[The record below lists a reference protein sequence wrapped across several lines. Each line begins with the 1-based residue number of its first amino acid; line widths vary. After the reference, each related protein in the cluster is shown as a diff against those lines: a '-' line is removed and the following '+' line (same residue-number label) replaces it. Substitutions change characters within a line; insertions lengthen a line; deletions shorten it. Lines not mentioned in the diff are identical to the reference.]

1 MASQPTLKQLRYLC
15 AVAQSLHFGK
25 AAKACFVTQSTL
37 SAGINE
43 LEQALGAALLER
55 SNKQVLITDIGKK
68 IVARSQHIL
77 SDIEALKEDAVQAQ
91 APLSSTIRI
100 GIIPTIAPFIL
111 PKVLPSLHR
120 DFPNLQLL
128 IREDLSENLANL
140 LLQGELDVLLLALPY
155 PVNNTTSYHL
165 FNDPFVLAYP
175 TGHRLGEVKQLR
187 TRDLQGQDILL
198 LENGHCLRDHA
209 LEACKLQSSQLSL
222 AFEATSLHTIV
233 PMVANGVGI
242 SLLPEMAIN
251 EGILSG
257 TKNVSTKEF
266 SERGVWRE
274 VGLLWRAKSPRDS
287 EYRLLGEYFKNNS
300 STKKT

>member
-43 LEQALGAALLER
+43 LEQTLGAALLER
-55 SNKQVLITDIGKK
+55 SNKQVLLTDTGRK

-77 SDIEALKEDAVQAQ
+77 SDIEALKEDAVRAQ
-91 APLSSTIRI
+91 TPLSNAVRI

-111 PKVLPSLHR
+111 PRVLPTLHK

-128 IREDLSENLANL
+128 IREDLSGNLASL

-155 PVNNTTSYHL
+155 PVNNTTSYPL

-175 TGHRLGEVKQLR
+175 TGHPLGEVKQLR

-251 EGILSG
+251 EGILSS
-257 TKNVSTKEF
+257 TKNISTKAF
-266 SERGVWRE
+266 SESGVWRE
-274 VGLLWRAKSPRDS
+274 IGLLWRAKSPRDS

-300 STKKT
+300 SSE

>member
-37 SAGINE
+37 SAGISE
-43 LEQALGAALLER
+43 LEHILGAALLER
-55 SNKQVLITDIGKK
+55 SNKQVLLTDIGQK
-68 IVARSQHIL
+68 IVARSQLIL
-77 SDIEALKEDAVQAQ
+77 SDIEALKEDAVRAQ
-91 APLSSTIRI
+91 TPLSNTVRI

-111 PKVLPSLHR
+111 PRVLPTLNK
-120 DFPNLQLL
+120 DFPKLQLL

-155 PVNNTTSYHL
+155 PVKNTTSYHL

-175 TGHRLGEVKQLR
+175 SGHPLSEVKQLK
-187 TRDLQGQDILL
+187 THDLKDQDILL

-222 AFEATSLHTIV
+222 TFEATSLHTIV

-242 SLLPEMAIN
+242 SLLPEMAV
-251 EGILSG
+251 EQGILSS
-257 TKNVSTKEF
+257 TTNVSTKQF
-266 SERGVWRE
+266 SEKGVWRE
-274 VGLLWRAKSPRDS
+274 IGLIWRAKSPRDS
-287 EYRLLGEYFKNNS
+287 EYRLLGEYFKKNQLS
-300 STKKT
+300 R

>member
-43 LEQALGAALLER
+43 LEQVLGAALLER
-55 SNKQVLITDIGKK
+55 SNKQVLLTDTGRKT
-68 IVARSQHIL
+68 VARSQHIL
-77 SDIEALKEDAVQAQ
+77 SDIEALKEDAIRAQ
-91 APLSSTIRI
+91 TPLSNSVRI
-100 GIIPTIAPFIL
+100 GIIPTITPFIL
-111 PKVLPSLHR
+111 PRVLPTLHK

-128 IREDLSENLANL
+128 IREDLSENLASL

-175 TGHRLGEVKQLR
+175 TGHPLGEVKQLR
-187 TRDLQGQDILL
+187 TRDLKGHDILL

-266 SERGVWRE
+266 TESGVWRE
-274 VGLLWRAKSPRDS
+274 IGLLWRAKSPRDS

-300 STKKT
+300 SSE

>member
-55 SNKQVLITDIGKK
+55 SNKQVLITDIGQK

-77 SDIEALKEDAVQAQ
+77 SDIEALKEDAVRAQ
-91 APLSSTIRI
+91 TPLSNPVRI

-111 PKVLPSLHR
+111 PRVLPTLHQ
-120 DFPNLQLL
+120 DFPDLQLL

-140 LLQGELDVLLLALPY
+140 LLQGELDVLLMALPY
-155 PVNNTTSYHL
+155 PVKNTTSYHL

-175 TGHRLGEVKQLR
+175 AGHPLGDVKQLR

-233 PMVANGVGI
+233 PMVANGVGV

-251 EGILSG
+251 EGILAG
-257 TKNVSTKEF
+257 TKNVATKEF
-266 SERGVWRE
+266 SEAGVWRE
-274 VGLLWRAKSPRDS
+274 IGLLWRAKSPRES

-300 STKKT
+300 SED

>member
-15 AVAQSLHFGK
+15 AVAQTLHFGK
-25 AAKACFVTQSTL
+25 AAKTCFVTQPTL

-43 LEQALGAALLER
+43 LEHALGATLLER
-55 SNKQVLITDIGKK
+55 NNKQVLITDIGQK
-68 IVARSQHIL
+68 IVERSQHIL
-77 SDIEALKEDAVQAQ
+77 SDIEALKEDAIRAQ
-91 APLSSTIRI
+91 APLSNPVRI

-111 PKVLPSLHR
+111 PRVLPFLHK
-120 DFPNLQLL
+120 DFPDLQLL

-165 FNDPFVLAYP
+165 FSDPFVLAYP
-175 TGHRLGEVKQLR
+175 NGHPLGQIKQLR

-233 PMVANGVGI
+233 PMVANGVGV

-266 SERGVWRE
+266 SEQGVWRE
-274 VGLLWRAKSPRDS
+274 IGLLWRVKSPRDS
-287 EYRLLGEYFKNNS
+287 EYRLLGKYFKTNS
-300 STKKT
+300 TID

>member
-43 LEQALGAALLER
+43 LEQTLGAALLER
-55 SNKQVLITDIGKK
+55 SNKQVLITDIGQK
-68 IVARSQHIL
+68 IIARSQHIL
-77 SDIEALKEDAVQAQ
+77 SDIEALKEDAVRAQ
-91 APLSSTIRI
+91 TPLSNPVRI

-111 PKVLPSLHR
+111 PRVLPTLHQ
-120 DFPNLQLL
+120 DFPELQLL

-175 TGHRLGEVKQLR
+175 TGHPLGKVKRLR

-233 PMVANGVGI
+233 PMVANGVGV

-257 TKNVSTKEF
+257 TQNVSTKEF

-300 STKKT
+300 STQKA

>member
-25 AAKACFVTQSTL
+25 AAKTCFVTQSTL

-43 LEQALGAALLER
+43 LEHALGATLLER
-55 SNKQVLITDIGKK
+55 NNKQVLITEIGLK

-77 SDIEALKEDAVQAQ
+77 SDIEALKEDAIKAQ
-91 APLSSTIRI
+91 APLSNSVRI

-111 PKVLPSLHR
+111 PRVLPSLHK

-128 IREDLSENLANL
+128 IREDLSENLASL

-165 FNDPFVLAYP
+165 FNDPFVLVYP
-175 TGHRLGEVKQLR
+175 AGHPLGKVKQLK

-233 PMVANGVGI
+233 PMVSNGVGI
-242 SLLPEMAIN
+242 SMLPEMAIN

-257 TKNVSTKEF
+257 TNNVKTKAFAE
-266 SERGVWRE
+266 SGVWRE
-274 VGLLWRAKSPRDS
+274 IGLLWRAKSPRDS
-287 EYRLLGEYFKNNS
+287 EYRLLGEYFKNNNS
-300 STKKT
+300 VEKV

>member
-43 LEQALGAALLER
+43 LEQALGASLLER
-55 SNKQVLITDIGKK
+55 SNKQVLITDIGQK
-68 IVARSQHIL
+68 IIARSQHIL
-77 SDIEALKEDAVQAQ
+77 SDIEALKEDAVRAQ
-91 APLSSTIRI
+91 TPLSNPVRI

-111 PKVLPSLHR
+111 PRVLPTLHQ
-120 DFPNLQLL
+120 DFPDLQLL

-155 PVNNTTSYHL
+155 PVNNTTSYPL

-175 TGHRLGEVKQLR
+175 TGHPLGEVRQLR

-233 PMVANGVGI
+233 PMVANGVGV

-266 SERGVWRE
+266 SESGVWRE
-274 VGLLWRAKSPRDS
+274 IGLLWRAKSPRDS

-300 STKKT
+300 SAE

>member
-55 SNKQVLITDIGKK
+55 SNKQVLLTDTGRK

-77 SDIEALKEDAVQAQ
+77 SDIEALKEDAVRAQ
-91 APLSSTIRI
+91 TPLSNPVRI

-111 PKVLPSLHR
+111 PRVLPTLHK

-128 IREDLSENLANL
+128 IREDLSENLASL

-155 PVNNTTSYHL
+155 PVNNTTSYPL

-175 TGHRLGEVKQLR
+175 TGHPLGEVKQLR

-251 EGILSG
+251 EGILSS
-257 TKNVSTKEF
+257 TKNVSTKAF
-266 SERGVWRE
+266 SESGVWRE

-300 STKKT
+300 SSK

>member
-1 MASQPTLKQLRYLC
+1 MAPQPTLKQLRYLC

-43 LEQALGAALLER
+43 LEHALGAALLER
-55 SNKQVLITDIGKK
+55 SNKQVLITDIGQK

-77 SDIEALKEDAVQAQ
+77 SDIEALKEDAVKAQ
-91 APLSSTIRI
+91 APLSNSVRI

-111 PKVLPSLHR
+111 PRVLPSLHQ
-120 DFPNLQLL
+120 DFPELRLL

-140 LLQGELDVLLLALPY
+140 LLQGELDLLLMALPY

-165 FNDPFVLAYP
+165 FYDPFVLAYP
-175 TGHRLGEVKQLR
+175 TGHPIADVKQLR

-198 LENGHCLRDHA
+198 LEHGHCLRDHA

-233 PMVANGVGI
+233 PMVANGVGV

-257 TKNVSTKEF
+257 TKNISTKEF
-266 SERGVWRE
+266 SEKGVWRE
-274 VGLLWRAKSPRDS
+274 IGLLWRAKSPRDS
-287 EYRLLGEYFKNNS
+287 EYRLLGEYFKNNRPGS
-300 STKKT
+300 

>member
-55 SNKQVLITDIGKK
+55 SNKQVLITDIGQK

-77 SDIEALKEDAVQAQ
+77 SDIEALKEDAVRAQ
-91 APLSSTIRI
+91 TPLSNPVRI

-111 PKVLPSLHR
+111 PRVLPTLHQ
-120 DFPNLQLL
+120 DFPDLQLL

-140 LLQGELDVLLLALPY
+140 LLQGELDVLLMALPY
-155 PVNNTTSYHL
+155 PVKNTTSYHL

-175 TGHRLGEVKQLR
+175 AGHPLGDVKQLR

-233 PMVANGVGI
+233 PMVANGVGV

-251 EGILSG
+251 EGILAG
-257 TKNVSTKEF
+257 TKNVETKEF
-266 SERGVWRE
+266 SETGVWRE
-274 VGLLWRAKSPRDS
+274 IGLLWRAKSPRES

-300 STKKT
+300 SED

>member
-43 LEQALGAALLER
+43 LEQALGAVLLER

-68 IVARSQHIL
+68 IIARSQHIL

-91 APLSSTIRI
+91 TPLSNPVRI

-111 PKVLPSLHR
+111 PRVLPTLHK

-128 IREDLSENLANL
+128 IREDLSENLASL

-155 PVNNTTSYHL
+155 PVNNTTSYPL

-175 TGHRLGEVKQLR
+175 SGHPLNKVKQLR

-242 SLLPEMAIN
+242 SLLPEMAIKA
-251 EGILSG
+251 GILSG

-266 SERGVWRE
+266 SESGVWRE

-287 EYRLLGEYFKNNS
+287 EYRLLGQYFKNKS
-300 STKKT
+300 PD

>member
-15 AVAQSLHFGK
+15 AVAQSLHFGR

-43 LEQALGAALLER
+43 LEHALGAALLER
-55 SNKQVLITDIGKK
+55 SNKQVLLTDIGRK

-91 APLSSTIRI
+91 APLSSSIRI

-155 PVNNTTSYHL
+155 PVNNTTSYPL
-165 FNDPFVLAYP
+165 FNDPFLLAYP
-175 TGHRLGEVKQLR
+175 SGHPLGKVKQLK
-187 TRDLQGQDILL
+187 TRDLQGHDILL
-198 LENGHCLRDHA
+198 LEHGHCLRDHA

-242 SLLPEMAIN
+242 SMLPEMAV
-251 EGILSG
+251 EAGILSG
-257 TKNVSTKEF
+257 TTNVSTKAF
-266 SERGVWRE
+266 SEKGVWRE
-274 VGLLWRAKSPRDS
+274 IGLLWRAKSPRDS
-287 EYRLLGEYFKNNS
+287 EYRLLGQYFKKTVPH
-300 STKKT
+300 TKA

>member
-43 LEQALGAALLER
+43 LEQTLGAALLER
-55 SNKQVLITDIGKK
+55 SNKQVLLTDTGRK

-77 SDIEALKEDAVQAQ
+77 SDIEALKEDAVRAQ
-91 APLSSTIRI
+91 TPLSNAVRI

-111 PKVLPSLHR
+111 PRVLPTLHK

-128 IREDLSENLANL
+128 IREDLSENLASL

-155 PVNNTTSYHL
+155 PVNNTTSYPL

-175 TGHRLGEVKQLR
+175 SDHPLGEVKQLR

-251 EGILSG
+251 EGILSS
-257 TKNVSTKEF
+257 TKNISTKAF
-266 SERGVWRE
+266 SESGVWRE
-274 VGLLWRAKSPRDS
+274 IGLLWRAKSPRDS

-300 STKKT
+300 SSE

>member
-43 LEQALGAALLER
+43 LEQALGASLLER
-55 SNKQVLITDIGKK
+55 SNKQVLITDIGQK
-68 IVARSQHIL
+68 IIARSQHIL
-77 SDIEALKEDAVQAQ
+77 SDIEALKEDAVRAQ
-91 APLSSTIRI
+91 TPLSNPVRI

-111 PKVLPSLHR
+111 PRVLPTLHQ
-120 DFPNLQLL
+120 DFPDLQLL

-155 PVNNTTSYHL
+155 PVNNTTSYPL

-175 TGHRLGEVKQLR
+175 TGHPLGEVRQLR
-187 TRDLQGQDILL
+187 TRGLQGQDILL

-233 PMVANGVGI
+233 PMVANGVGV

-266 SERGVWRE
+266 SESGVWRE
-274 VGLLWRAKSPRDS
+274 IGLLWRAKSPRDS

-300 STKKT
+300 SAE

>member
-43 LEQALGAALLER
+43 LEQTLGAALLER
-55 SNKQVLITDIGKK
+55 SNKQVLLTDTGRK

-77 SDIEALKEDAVQAQ
+77 SDIEALKEDAVRAQ
-91 APLSSTIRI
+91 TPLSNAVRI

-111 PKVLPSLHR
+111 PRVLPTLHK

-128 IREDLSENLANL
+128 IREDLSENLASL

-155 PVNNTTSYHL
+155 PVNNTTSYPL

-175 TGHRLGEVKQLR
+175 TGHPLGEVKQLR

-251 EGILSG
+251 EGILSS
-257 TKNVSTKEF
+257 TKNISTKAF
-266 SERGVWRE
+266 SESGVWRE
-274 VGLLWRAKSPRDS
+274 IGLLWRAKSPRDS

-300 STKKT
+300 SSE

>member
-55 SNKQVLITDIGKK
+55 SNKQVLITDIGQK

-77 SDIEALKEDAVQAQ
+77 SDIEALKEDAVRAQ
-91 APLSSTIRI
+91 TPLSNPVRI

-111 PKVLPSLHR
+111 PRVLPTLHQ
-120 DFPNLQLL
+120 DFPDLQLL

-140 LLQGELDVLLLALPY
+140 LLQGELDVLLMALPY
-155 PVNNTTSYHL
+155 PVKNTTSYHL

-175 TGHRLGEVKQLR
+175 AGHPLGDVKQLR

-233 PMVANGVGI
+233 PMVANGVGV

-251 EGILSG
+251 EGILAG
-257 TKNVSTKEF
+257 TKNVATKEF
-266 SERGVWRE
+266 SETGVWRE
-274 VGLLWRAKSPRDS
+274 IGLLWRAKSPRES

-300 STKKT
+300 SED

>member
-55 SNKQVLITDIGKK
+55 SNKQVLLTDTGRK

-77 SDIEALKEDAVQAQ
+77 SDIEALKEDAVRAQ
-91 APLSSTIRI
+91 TPLSNSVRI

-111 PKVLPSLHR
+111 PRVLPTLHK

-128 IREDLSENLANL
+128 IREDLSENLASL

-155 PVNNTTSYHL
+155 PVNNTTSYPL

-175 TGHRLGEVKQLR
+175 TGHPLGEVKQLR

-251 EGILSG
+251 EGILSS
-257 TKNVSTKEF
+257 TKNVSTKAF
-266 SERGVWRE
+266 SESGVWRE

-300 STKKT
+300 SSE

>member
-15 AVAQSLHFGK
+15 AVAQNLHFGK
-25 AAKACFVTQSTL
+25 AAKTCFVTQSTL

-43 LEQALGAALLER
+43 LEHALGATLLER
-55 SNKQVLITDIGKK
+55 NNKQVLITEIGQK
-68 IVARSQHIL
+68 IVERSQHIL
-77 SDIEALKEDAVQAQ
+77 SDIEALKEDAIRAQ
-91 APLSSTIRI
+91 APLSNPVRI

-111 PKVLPSLHR
+111 PRVLPFLHK
-120 DFPNLQLL
+120 DFPDLQLL

-140 LLQGELDVLLLALPY
+140 LLQGELDVLLMALPY

-175 TGHRLGEVKQLR
+175 TGHPLGKIKQLK

-198 LENGHCLRDHA
+198 LEHGHCLRDHA
-209 LEACKLQSSQLSL
+209 LEACKLQNSQLSL

-257 TKNVSTKEF
+257 TKSVSTKEF

-274 VGLLWRAKSPRDS
+274 IGLLWRAKSPRDS
-287 EYRLLGEYFKNNS
+287 EYRLLGEYFKNNGS
-300 STKKT
+300 GG

>member
-25 AAKACFVTQSTL
+25 AAKTCFVTQSTL

-43 LEQALGAALLER
+43 LEHALGAILLER
-55 SNKQVLITDIGKK
+55 NNKQVLITEIGQK

-77 SDIEALKEDAVQAQ
+77 SDIEALKEDAIKAQ
-91 APLSSTIRI
+91 APLSNPVRI

-111 PKVLPSLHR
+111 PRVLPSLHK
-120 DFPNLQLL
+120 DFPDLQLL
-128 IREDLSENLANL
+128 IREDLSENLASL

-175 TGHRLGEVKQLR
+175 AGHPLGKVKQLK
-187 TRDLQGQDILL
+187 TRNLQGQDILL

-209 LEACKLQSSQLSL
+209 LEACKLQNSQLSL

-242 SLLPEMAIN
+242 SMLPEMAIN
-251 EGILSG
+251 AGILSG
-257 TKNVSTKEF
+257 TKTVETKAF
-266 SERGVWRE
+266 SESGVWRE
-274 VGLLWRAKSPRDS
+274 IGLLWRAKSPRDS
-287 EYRLLGEYFKNNS
+287 EYRLLGEYFKNNN
-300 STKKT
+300 TGKKG

>member
-55 SNKQVLITDIGKK
+55 SNKQVLITDIGQK

-91 APLSSTIRI
+91 TPLSNPVRI

-111 PKVLPSLHR
+111 PKVLPTLHQ
-120 DFPNLQLL
+120 DFPDLQLL

-155 PVNNTTSYHL
+155 PVNNTTSYPL

-175 TGHRLGEVKQLR
+175 TGHPLGEVKKLR

-242 SLLPEMAIN
+242 SLLPEMAIH

-274 VGLLWRAKSPRDS
+274 IGLLWRAKSPRDS

-300 STKKT
+300 SMEKG

>member
-43 LEQALGAALLER
+43 LEQTLGAALLER
-55 SNKQVLITDIGKK
+55 SNKQVLLTDTGRK

-77 SDIEALKEDAVQAQ
+77 SDIEALKEDAVRAQ
-91 APLSSTIRI
+91 TPLSNAVRI

-111 PKVLPSLHR
+111 PRVLPTLHK

-128 IREDLSENLANL
+128 IREDLSENLASL

-155 PVNNTTSYHL
+155 PVNNTTSYPL

-175 TGHRLGEVKQLR
+175 SGHPLGEVKQLR

-251 EGILSG
+251 EGILSS
-257 TKNVSTKEF
+257 TKNISTKAF
-266 SERGVWRE
+266 SESGVWRE
-274 VGLLWRAKSPRDS
+274 IGLLWRAKSPRDS

-300 STKKT
+300 SSE